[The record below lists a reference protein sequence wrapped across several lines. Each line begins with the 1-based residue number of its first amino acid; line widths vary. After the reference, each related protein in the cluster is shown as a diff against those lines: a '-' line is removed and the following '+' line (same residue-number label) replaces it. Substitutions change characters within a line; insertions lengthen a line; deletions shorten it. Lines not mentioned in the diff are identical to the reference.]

1 MALENERGFELY
13 AARITTIA
21 SSDPAANTEHS
32 VTVTTGQ
39 IWEVTSLQ
47 FSLVTDANA
56 ANRRVVVTFDDGTT
70 VFAKASAGAAQ
81 VASTTIA
88 YTFATGS
95 QSQAALVNTDL
106 QVALPS
112 GLFLPGGYRIKT
124 VTANLQAGDNY
135 GVMTIYGMRHTK

>member
-1 MALENERGFELY
+1 MPLENERGFELY
-13 AARITTIA
+13 SARLFTTA

-39 IWEVTSLQ
+39 IWEITSLN
-47 FSLVTDANA
+47 FSLVSDANV

-70 VFAKASAGAAQ
+70 VFAKASAGAVQ
-81 VASTTIA
+81 VASTTIN
-88 YTFATGS
+88 YTFAVGS
-95 QSQAALVNTDL
+95 QSQAALVGTDL

-124 VTANLQAGDNY
+124 VTANLQATDNY
-135 GVMTIYGMRHTK
+135 GVMTIYGVRHTK